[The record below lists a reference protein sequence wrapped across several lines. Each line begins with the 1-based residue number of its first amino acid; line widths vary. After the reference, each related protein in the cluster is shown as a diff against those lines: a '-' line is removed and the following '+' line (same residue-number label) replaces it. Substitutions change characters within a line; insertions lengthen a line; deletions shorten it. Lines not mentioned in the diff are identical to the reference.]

1 MASSS
6 TPQPTAE
13 ERFAE
18 LFPEVAEES
27 ARFKREFQPS
37 GVIEW
42 GVSHLEH
49 GVSHLAPTAAR
60 LGRSCKAQA
69 NAKNATAT
77 AAAASAAAAAAA
89 ATAAEADDWSVWM
102 RIEASAAAAAAA
114 VALRGSVRRIF
125 REREAND
132 ALRLEAASQ
141 QSRVVDNPEEAPAAA
156 IAVRYRDGVRG
167 EQLFTASG
175 ISITIPHDVPD
186 AGLASYFARIE
197 EEECRSQLSERAA
210 NDTCVWGDV
219 EENVVVDNPEAATA
233 AAAEAALVRAQCEAE
248 ERVLAAM
255 HATSRAQCEA
265 EERVLAAMHATSRA
279 QCEAEERLSELR
291 DQQARVDWH
300 NDAAL
305 APSPW
310 SDMDETSCRVGNP
323 AGSVIRFPFAVD
335 ERLQLASE
343 ISTGSIDIVQ

>member
-18 LFPEVAEES
+18 VFPEVAEES

-114 VALRGSVRRIF
+114 VAPRGSIAANF

-132 ALRLEAASQ
+132 ALLLEAASQ
-141 QSRVVDNPEEAPAAA
+141 QS
-156 IAVRYRDGVRG
+156 
-167 EQLFTASG
+167 
-175 ISITIPHDVPD
+175 
-186 AGLASYFARIE
+186 
-197 EEECRSQLSERAA
+197 C
-210 NDTCVWGDV
+210 
-219 EENVVVDNPEAATA
+219 VVDNPEAAP
-233 AAAEAALVRAQCEAE
+233 AAAEPEVADTM
-248 ERVLAAM
+248 AAM
-255 HATSRAQCEA
+255 HATY
-265 EERVLAAMHATSRA
+265 RA
-279 QCEAEERLSELR
+279 QCEAEERLSQLR

-300 NDAAL
+300 NEAASQ
-305 APSPW
+305 PSPW

-335 ERLQLASE
+335 ESGAVSIIAPPGGGSPCTACHVQHSGSCCFFDLLRADVEKLGLYLELLPSEPILSGAIYLTMCEIHTTLTERVITEDIYVQLHSLVQH
-343 ISTGSIDIVQ
+343 IVKDCNLLPIFNPGA